1 MSELRTNKIYPRDGL
16 PVGASG
22 GGIIQVV
29 QTIKSDSSSVT
40 GPTFGDSGLSVTITP
55 QSSSNK
61 ILIIAD
67 MNIGGSTNYDS
78 KLRLVRNSTD
88 IYLGDAD
95 GTRPRVTRVVNTHT
109 PSGYGIYHNV
119 PAQIVFLDS
128 PATTSSVTYKIQMA
142 AYTNNTV
149 YLNRSS
155 ANQVSESPG
164 QWDGKPSSSIM
175 AMEVSG

>member
-1 MSELRTNKIYPRDGL
+1 MSQLKVNSIVPSGGL
-16 PVGASG
+16 PAGASG
-22 GGIIQVV
+22 GIIQCV
-29 QTIKSDSSSVT
+29 QTIKSDTSNVT
-40 GPTFGDSGLSVTITP
+40 GETFTDSGLSVTITP
-55 QSSSNK
+55 QSSSSK

-67 MNIGGSTNYDS
+67 MNIGVSNGYDG

-95 GTRPRVTRVVNTHT
+95 GTRPRCSRVVNTHP
-109 PSGYGIYHNV
+109 PSSYGIYHNV

-142 AYTNNTV
+142 AYQTVVV
-149 YLNRSS
+149 YLNRSHI
-155 ANQVSESPG
+155 NQESDTAG
-164 QWDGKPSSSIM
+164 QYDGKASSSIM

>member
-29 QTIKSDSSSVT
+29 QTIKSDSSAVT
-40 GPTFGDSGLSVTITP
+40 GPTFADSGLSVTITP

-67 MNIGGSTNYDS
+67 MNIGSSTSYDS

-95 GTRPRVTRVVNTHT
+95 GTRPRVTRVVNTHP
-109 PSGYGIYHNV
+109 PSSYGIYHNV

-142 AYTNNTV
+142 AYTSHTV
-149 YLNRSS
+149 YLNRSHQ
-155 ANQVSESPG
+155 NQQVAGEY
-164 QWDGKPSSSIM
+164 DGKPSSSIM